1 MKVVS
6 NSSENCVKNMS
17 KLSQD
22 MRFGRYFC
30 LGGPNDPR
38 FNFFVAFFEEKKARV
53 TSWKRNIFLSV
64 YLVCIH
70 TCTTTSDKKISKSE
84 LPFKKQ
90 VKTTFSQSLESS
102 AN

>member
-38 FNFFVAFFEEKKARV
+38 FNFFVAFFEEKKPV
-53 TSWKRNIFLSV
+53 LQVGNEIF
-64 YLVCIH
+64 
-70 TCTTTSDKKISKSE
+70 
-84 LPFKKQ
+84 
-90 VKTTFSQSLESS
+90 FSAST
-102 AN
+102 